1 MNQRS
6 DIDRVLQVWMDDGP
20 STMPDRVIDVVA
32 DRISVQRQRR
42 SWRLLRRLA
51 MDPIFKLGAA
61 AAAVLVIAVVGYS
74 LLPGRP
80 GVGGPS
86 TPLPTASPSPVPTST
101 PAATG
106 PVALPNGILAAGS
119 YRVQPVSDPATLSV
133 TMDVP
138 AGWVG
143 YPANVAL
150 TSPGESNEGIA
161 IGFLK
166 ADGLFSDPC
175 QWDMDGTGAYDQ
187 PGDVEIG
194 PTVDDLVAALQA
206 NSSYTSS
213 TPGSVTFG
221 EFKGSE
227 LELQLPGDDV
237 LSTCDREPGG
247 EPKGLFYVFSGKE
260 AGWYAQGPDNRFRLT
275 IVDVDGTRLIVMI
288 SYFEA
293 SPQADLSAAEAII
306 DSLEFTP

>member
-1 MNQRS
+1 MNHRS
-6 DIDRVLQVWMDDGP
+6 DIDRVMQVWMADGP
-20 STMPDRVIDVVA
+20 TAIPDRVVDVIA
-32 DRISVQRQRR
+32 ARIGVQRQRR
-42 SWRLLRRLA
+42 AWPFPRRTI
-51 MDPIFKLGAA
+51 MTRFKLAAGLAA
-61 AAAVLVIAVVGYS
+61 AIVVAVVAWQ
-74 LLPGRP
+74 LLPGMG
-80 GVGGPS
+80 GVGGQPTPIPS
-86 TPLPTASPSPVPTST
+86 PTAIPTST

-106 PVALPNGILAAGS
+106 PVALPNGILSAGS

-150 TSPGESNEGIA
+150 ASPGSSNEGIV

-213 TPGSVTFG
+213 TPSSVTFG
-221 EFKGSE
+221 EFQGSE

-288 SYFEA
+288 NYFEA
-293 SPQADLSAAEAII
+293 SPQADLEAARAIVE
-306 DSLEFTP
+306 SFEFTP